1 MSHEIRTPMNAI
13 IGMASLLEDTRL
25 DGQQREMA
33 ETIRTSGDHLLTIV
47 NDILDFSKIE
57 SGKLDLEQ
65 IPFDLT
71 ACVEEALPLVAPRA
85 RERNLELTYLVEDT
99 TPAVVVGDAG
109 RLRQILVNLVGNAI
123 KFTPAGEIGIT
134 VSARPLDGA
143 RREIHFAVRDTGIGI
158 PADRF
163 DRLFKSFSQVDASTT
178 RHYGGT
184 GLGLAICQRLS
195 ELMGGRI
202 WVESEVTK
210 GSTFHFTIVAEAVQP
225 LDSAPGP
232 GDLPTLAGK
241 RVLIVDDSHTNRR
254 ILRLQ
259 TERWG
264 MYVRDTGSPAE
275 ALAWVRRGDP
285 YDVAL
290 LDYQMPDLDGIALAR
305 EIRALRGPD
314 ALALV
319 LLSSIGAP
327 LPGAHS
333 EADFAAVLAKPLK
346 LSQLRDRLLEMVAEP
361 RRVSTPSVCQPSA
374 APSAPAAPPLR
385 ILLAEDNAINQ
396 KVALLLLE
404 RLGSGA
410 DVATNGHEVLEQ
422 LARARYDVVLM
433 DVQMPGMDGLEAS
446 RAIHARWPASERPRI
461 IAMTAEAMAGDREKC
476 LAAGMDDYVV
486 KPVSLDQL
494 RRALSQCSAQE
505 PVAEGTATRP
515 TLDHT
520 VLDQLR
526 EDLGGTANVRQVITE
541 FLEQSQPLLS
551 ALRQASARGDAE
563 GMREAAHRLKGTGAT
578 LGAVALAQ
586 ECGELERLSRSGT
599 PDEVS
604 AQLPVIEARYQA
616 VRDALTAE
624 VAEPL
629 A

>member
-1 MSHEIRTPMNAI
+1 
-13 IGMASLLEDTRL
+13 
-25 DGQQREMA
+25 
-33 ETIRTSGDHLLTIV
+33 
-47 NDILDFSKIE
+47 
-57 SGKLDLEQ
+57 
-65 IPFDLT
+65 
-71 ACVEEALPLVAPRA
+71 
-85 RERNLELTYLVEDT
+85 
-99 TPAVVVGDAG
+99 
-109 RLRQILVNLVGNAI
+109 
-123 KFTPAGEIGIT
+123 
-134 VSARPLDGA
+134 
-143 RREIHFAVRDTGIGI
+143 
-158 PADRF
+158 
-163 DRLFKSFSQVDASTT
+163 
-178 RHYGGT
+178 
-184 GLGLAICQRLS
+184 
-195 ELMGGRI
+195 
-202 WVESEVTK
+202 
-210 GSTFHFTIVAEAVQP
+210 
-225 LDSAPGP
+225 
-232 GDLPTLAGK
+232 
-241 RVLIVDDSHTNRR
+241 
-254 ILRLQ
+254 
-259 TERWG
+259 

-290 LDYQMPDLDGIALAR
+290 LDYQMPNLDGIALAR

-327 LPGAHS
+327 LPAAHS

-346 LSQLRDRLLEMVAEP
+346 LSQLRDRLLEVVAAP
-361 RRVSTPSVCQPSA
+361 RRVSTPGVCQPSA
-374 APSAPAAPPLR
+374 APSGPAAPPLR

-404 RLGSGA
+404 RLRYPA

-494 RRALSQCSAQE
+494 RRALSQCSARE

-515 TLDHT
+515 ALDHT

-551 ALRQASARGDAE
+551 ALREASARGDAE

-586 ECGELERLSRSGT
+586 ECGELERLSRSG
-599 PDEVS
+599 DLHAVS
-604 AQLPVIEARYQA
+604 ARLVVIEARYQA

-624 VAEPL
+624 VTEPL